1 MKIQENNSYVIKK
14 FFASLLIAVLLSTI
28 ISVPANAATSI
39 ATARTKAEK
48 EETYFHA
55 VAEEYAYAIHRGK
68 TTPKTSGGEYV
79 IRNTL
84 ENSLVKISLIVRVK
98 KNGKVYYT
106 INGQPYWSR
115 AEAVGALAKYASTKA
130 VRTKAEKEEKYFLN
144 LARGYGYSAT
154 RGRTTPKT
162 GNGEY
167 VIRNTL
173 ENSLVKIS
181 LIVRV
186 KKNGKVYYTINGQPY
201 YSRAEAKKALK
212 KYAPR
217 K

>member
-1 MKIQENNSYVIKK
+1 MKVQEKHSSAIKK
-14 FFASLLIAVLLSTI
+14 FFASLLVAALLSTI
-28 ISVPANAATSI
+28 ISVPANAATST

-98 KNGKVYYT
+98 NGKVYYT

-130 VRTKAEKEEKYFLN
+130 VRTKAEKEETYFLN

-154 RGRTTPKT
+154 RGVTIPKT

-167 VIRNTL
+167 AIKN
-173 ENSLVKIS
+173 KIES
-181 LIVRV
+181 KYVSISFIVRAT
-186 KKNGKVYYTINGQPY
+186 KKSKVYYTINGQPY

>member
-106 INGQPYWSR
+106 INGQPY
-115 AEAVGALAKYASTKA
+115 
-130 VRTKAEKEEKYFLN
+130 
-144 LARGYGYSAT
+144 
-154 RGRTTPKT
+154 
-162 GNGEY
+162 
-167 VIRNTL
+167 
-173 ENSLVKIS
+173 
-181 LIVRV
+181 
-186 KKNGKVYYTINGQPY
+186 